1 MRTLT
6 GLSQIVALA
15 LVVVSIIL
23 ILFGATTVATLIAWV
38 ALGMFTFNT
47 IIYIGMASGF
57 RAAATKK
64 GDS

>member
-1 MRTLT
+1 MRALT

-23 ILFGATTVATLIAWV
+23 ILFGVTTVATLIAWV

-47 IIYIGMASGF
+47 IIYIGMTSGA
-57 RAAATKK
+57 RAVTKER
-64 GDS
+64 DS